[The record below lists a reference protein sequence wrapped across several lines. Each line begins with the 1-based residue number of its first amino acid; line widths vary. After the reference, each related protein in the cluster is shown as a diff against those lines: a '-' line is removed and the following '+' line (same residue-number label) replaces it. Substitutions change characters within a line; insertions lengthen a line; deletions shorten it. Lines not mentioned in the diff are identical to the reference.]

1 MKRIFSMI
9 VGFAVA
15 LSALQAQNSITV
27 SDVTVQEGQSAVI
40 SVELNNETVF
50 SAFQMDLKLPAG
62 FEVATTVNEDGE
74 EVLDIALNDAR
85 KKSTHSLSYNVLDDG
100 TIRIAAFSTQNATF
114 RGTSGEIVCVRVV
127 GTATSTLRGVGHLS

>member
-1 MKRIFSMI
+1 MI

-62 FEVATTVNEDGE
+62 FEVATT
-74 EVLDIALNDAR
+74 ANDTYL
-85 KKSTHSLSYNVLDDG
+85 K
-100 TIRIAAFSTQNATF
+100 
-114 RGTSGEIVCVRVV
+114 TSGD
-127 GTATSTLRGVGHLS
+127 TSGVASYGAVTDMLVSWHYQEVIIPSITEPEVDFDPMDETQVDLTGLPHAPVSTEPTEEAA